1 MAIEIGAPA
10 RPVGCKQAGDRKV
23 SAGTEQNIDRTEQE
37 KFDAVASGWWDPEGP
52 FRPLHELN
60 PARLRFIVD
69 RAEISGKTVVDV
81 GCGGGI
87 LAESLARKGG
97 RVTGIDVAP
106 RVLATARLHLHE
118 SGLDV
123 DYRQV
128 TVEELAQ
135 ESPQSFDVVTCMEML
150 EHVPDPLSIIRS
162 IHDLLKPGG
171 HAFFSTLN
179 RTPRAFLLGI
189 VGAEYIAQLLPRGTH
204 RYDRFIRPS
213 ELSAWIRETGLDMRD
228 IAGLHYNPVT
238 RSVLLGGDVQ
248 VNYLVHASRPEQ

>member
-1 MAIEIGAPA
+1 
-10 RPVGCKQAGDRKV
+10 V

>member
-1 MAIEIGAPA
+1 M
-10 RPVGCKQAGDRKV
+10 
-23 SAGTEQNIDRTEQE
+23 
-37 KFDAVASGWWDPEGP
+37 
-52 FRPLHELN
+52 
-60 PARLRFIVD
+60 
-69 RAEISGKTVVDV
+69 
-81 GCGGGI
+81 
-87 LAESLARKGG
+87 
-97 RVTGIDVAP
+97 
-106 RVLATARLHLHE
+106 LATAKLHLHE
-118 SGLDV
+118 SGLEV

-135 ESPQSFDVVTCMEML
+135 ESPQTFDVVTCMEML

-171 HAFFSTLN
+171 QAFFSTLN

-189 VGAEYIAQLLPRGTH
+189 VGAEYVAQLLPRGTH

-213 ELSAWIRETGLDMRD
+213 EMSAWIRETGLEMRD

-248 VNYLVHASRPEQ
+248 VNYLVHATRPEQ

>member
-1 MAIEIGAPA
+1 VKTA
-10 RPVGCKQAGDRKV
+10 
-23 SAGTEQNIDRTEQE
+23 TEKNVDRTEQD
-37 KFDAVASGWWDPEGP
+37 KFDAIASGWWDPEGP

-60 PARLRFIVD
+60 PARLKFIAD
-69 RAEISGKTVVDV
+69 RAEISGRRVADV

-97 RVTGIDVAP
+97 SVTGIDVAP
-106 RVLATARLHLHE
+106 RVLATAKLHLHE
-118 SGLDV
+118 SGLEV
-123 DYRQV
+123 DYRQL

-135 ESPQSFDVVTCMEML
+135 ESPQAFDVVTCMEML
-150 EHVPDPLSIIRS
+150 EHVPQPLSIIRS
-162 IHDLLKPGG
+162 IRTLLKPGG

-213 ELSAWIRETGLDMRD
+213 ELSAWIREAGMQVSD
-228 IAGLHYNPVT
+228 ISGLHYNPVT
-238 RSVLLGGDVQ
+238 RSVMLGGNVQ
-248 VNYLVHASRPEQ
+248 VNYLVHAVRPAE

>member
-1 MAIEIGAPA
+1 M
-10 RPVGCKQAGDRKV
+10 
-23 SAGTEQNIDRTEQE
+23 SAGTEQNIDPTEQE

-60 PARLRFIVD
+60 PARLKFIAD
-69 RAEISGKTVVDV
+69 RAEISGKEVVDV

-87 LAESLARKGG
+87 LA
-97 RVTGIDVAP
+97 DVAP
-106 RVLATARLHLHE
+106 RVLATAKLHLHE
-118 SGLDV
+118 SGLEV

-135 ESPQSFDVVTCMEML
+135 ESPQTFDVVTCMEML

-171 HAFFSTLN
+171 QAFFSTLN

-189 VGAEYIAQLLPRGTH
+189 VGAEYVAQLLPRGTH

-213 ELSAWIRETGLDMRD
+213 EMSAWIRETGLEMRD

-248 VNYLVHASRPEQ
+248 VNYLVHATRPEQ

>member
-1 MAIEIGAPA
+1 
-10 RPVGCKQAGDRKV
+10 VK
-23 SAGTEQNIDRTEQE
+23 AGTEQNIDRTEQE

-60 PARLRFIVD
+60 PARLKFIAD
-69 RAEISGKTVVDV
+69 RAEISDRRVADV

-97 RVTGIDVAP
+97 HVTGIDVAP

-118 SGLDV
+118 SGLDI
-123 DYRQV
+123 DYLQL
-128 TVEELAQ
+128 TVEEFAQ
-135 ESPQSFDVVTCMEML
+135 ESPRSFDVVTCMEML
-150 EHVPDPLSIIRS
+150 EHVPEPLSVVAS

-213 ELSAWIRETGLDMRD
+213 ELGAWIREAGLQLRD
-228 IAGLHYNPVT
+228 ISGLHYNPVT
-238 RSVLLGGDVQ
+238 RSVRLGGDVQ
-248 VNYLVHASRPEQ
+248 VNYLVHATRPEE

>member
-1 MAIEIGAPA
+1 M
-10 RPVGCKQAGDRKV
+10 GCKQAGERKV
-23 SAGTEQNIDRTEQE
+23 TSQTEQNVDLTEQD
-37 KFDAVASGWWDPEGP
+37 KFDAIASGWWDPEGP

-60 PARLRFIVD
+60 PARLKFIAD
-69 RAEISGKTVVDV
+69 RAELSGRKVADV

-97 RVTGIDVAP
+97 QVTGIDVAP

-135 ESPQSFDVVTCMEML
+135 EAPQSYDVVTCMEML
-150 EHVPDPLSIIRS
+150 EHVPEPLSIIRS
-162 IHDLLKPGG
+162 INDLLVPGG

-189 VGAEYIAQLLPRGTH
+189 VGAEYVARLLPRGTH

-213 ELSAWIRETGLDMRD
+213 ELSAWIREAGLVLRD

-238 RSVLLGGDVQ
+238 RSVMLGGNVQ
-248 VNYLVHASRPEQ
+248 VNYLVHATRPAA